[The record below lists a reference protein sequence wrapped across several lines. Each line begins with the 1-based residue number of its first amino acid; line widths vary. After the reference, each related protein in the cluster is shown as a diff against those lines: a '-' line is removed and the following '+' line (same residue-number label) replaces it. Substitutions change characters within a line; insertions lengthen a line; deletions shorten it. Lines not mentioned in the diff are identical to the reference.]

1 MEPITWNDFERVHL
15 CVGTVL
21 SAEDLPN
28 AREPAY
34 VLTIDLGPHGIKRS
48 SARITR
54 HYTKEELIGKQV
66 VAVVNFP
73 EKQIGSIMSQC
84 LVIGFADANG
94 DVVLTA
100 VERPL
105 PNGSRLV

>member
-73 EKQIGSIMSQC
+73 EKQIGNIMAKDLKKLAEE
-84 LVIGFADANG
+84 LVNLS
-94 DVVLTA
+94 VLEVNELGTILKD
-100 VERPL
+100 EYK
-105 PNGSRLV
+105 